1 MECKI
6 ITDRVE
12 VEKLAEDI
20 FLSADTPVARIDYDE
35 LCALRRSGK
44 FGLAVIFGIDLSND
58 SWIGE
63 FPDAVASLPIPF
75 DKLQAFMINFAF
87 PPAVPEFL
95 PFEDILRII
104 DFFRCSRSASS
115 NSAGADGA
123 SFDCE
128 WSICFRDSL
137 PEESVCVEA
146 MMLLEREGE
155 DDSEEKEIERM
166 LDEYRKSK
174 RNMSDAEK

>member
-44 FGLAVIFGIDLSND
+44 FGLAMICSIDLSND

-63 FPDAVASLPIPF
+63 FPNAVASLRLPF

-87 PPAVPEFL
+87 PPAVPELL

-104 DFFRCSRSASS
+104 DFFRHSRSECGYQVA
-115 NSAGADGA
+115 AGSA

-137 PEESVCVEA
+137 PQESLCVEA
-146 MMLLEREGE
+146 MMLFKREGE
-155 DDSEEKEIERM
+155 DDSEEKKIEQM
-166 LDEYRKSK
+166 LDDYRKSK
-174 RNMSDAEK
+174 RYMSDADK